1 MKISGAA
8 TPLMHSSPLHDI
20 MGMIMRCKT
29 LTFSLALLWTLFVL
43 SARALSQQEGTSSP
57 PANLEGLTLA
67 QATICEEIRENT
79 PHNQGVVFPVS
90 IGRVICLTSFD
101 PVPRRTVVYHN
112 WYYRDELV
120 TRLKLTLKP
129 PRWATRSSIQLR
141 EADKG
146 PWRVEVTDQKGQVF
160 RILRF
165 SITD

>member
-1 MKISGAA
+1 MMKGLS
-8 TPLMHSSPLHDI
+8 
-20 MGMIMRCKT
+20 KT

-43 SARALSQQEGTSSP
+43 SARALPQQQSLSSSP
-57 PANLEGLTLA
+57 PANLENLA
-67 QATICEEIRENT
+67 LDRATVCEEIRENT
-79 PHNQGVVFPVS
+79 PYNQGVVFPVS
-90 IGRVICLTSFD
+90 IGRVICFTSFD
-101 PVPRRTVVYHN
+101 PVPRRTVVYHS
-112 WYYRDELV
+112 WYYRDQLV

-146 PWRVEVTDQKGQVF
+146 PWRVEVTDQKGQAF